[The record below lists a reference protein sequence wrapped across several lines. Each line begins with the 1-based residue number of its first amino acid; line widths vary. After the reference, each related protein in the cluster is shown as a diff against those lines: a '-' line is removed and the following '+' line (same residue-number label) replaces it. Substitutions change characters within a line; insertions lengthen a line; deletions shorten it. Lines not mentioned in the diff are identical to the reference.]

1 MGNDSLIDKE
11 DLFWQ
16 DMEDVLLVC
25 VKKDRTVSIKTSIED
40 MEDLKG
46 VLATLYSMALFQ
58 QMKQKPVDGVDRMH

>member
-1 MGNDSLIDKE
+1 MGDDSLIDKE
-11 DLFWQ
+11 DPFWQ
-16 DMEDVLLVC
+16 DMEDVLIVC
-25 VKKDRTVSIKTSIED
+25 IKGDRTVNLKTSIRD